1 MESLRKWEREY
12 YYMTMTKL
20 REVMDRSRVTILDI
34 ASGTGLDPKTVWH
47 ATQGRKI
54 RKATRL
60 AIARFLGVESDA
72 IFAQIDIQ
80 KAIFE
85 AGVTD
90 E

>member
-1 MESLRKWEREY
+1 
-12 YYMTMTKL
+12 MTKL
-20 REVMDRSRVTILDI
+20 REVMDQSRVTILDI

-72 IFAQIDIQ
+72 IFASSDIQ
-80 KAIFE
+80 KPIFKTGN
-85 AGVTD
+85 AD